1 MELSEFQAAVA
12 TVRRGCAGGVEL
24 AAERARA
31 EAALSNSA
39 AVAAKLQAS
48 AERYAHLYQEFIKL
62 KERFAKQGKELSQLK
77 EVRRLLATLSP
88 GPHVAGA
95 EPPRALAPVSLAS
108 TKPCNPDPAPAPS
121 SARRQRKP
129 GNRPTVVLHAEHGRG
144 ADAELELTQPVDAP
158 IPQREPDAVAP
169 PQQPSPGH
177 LSQAGGS
184 KHTMPKAQGGEL
196 QRRPC
201 APRSPTPTPQSP
213 GAAGADR
220 KAPSLVRAMEA
231 GRWPFDTPV
240 FTGRGS
246 QAKRDEYARAH
257 GHRFMVAY
265 QVFGGDRGNHY
276 CYLSFHDAQTFC
288 KLYYQLLVGVYCD
301 SSNRSMASA
310 EDVCFFEQLYL
321 PCHWCSHLQCPL
333 QIMLARG
340 PGSFVQI

>member
-231 GRWPFDTPV
+231 GRKQSGTSTPAPTGTASWWHIRFSGATGATTIAISAFMMPRHSAS
-240 FTGRGS
+240 FTTS
-246 QAKRDEYARAH
+246 CSS
-257 GHRFMVAY
+257 VCI
-265 QVFGGDRGNHY
+265 VT
-276 CYLSFHDAQTFC
+276 AQT
-288 KLYYQLLVGVYCD
+288 D
-301 SSNRSMASA
+301 RWRARRTSASLNSCTCRA
-310 EDVCFFEQLYL
+310 TGAAT
-321 PCHWCSHLQCPL
+321 CS
-333 QIMLARG
+333 ARCR
-340 PGSFVQI
+340 